1 MAAIR
6 QRVLENPALLQPAIQ
21 MLAQNNP
28 QLAAALNENP
38 EILLQLLGAHGGG
51 DMEFEDDDE
60 AALAAGG
67 VQTLS
72 LTPEEH
78 QAIQRVSR
86 ITISPAVRKV
96 LMHIVQLQALGF
108 TQQQAV
114 EAYFACGKNEEL
126 AANFLFEGG
135 FEDD

>member
-6 QRVLENPALLQPAIQ
+6 QRVMENPALLQPAIQ

-38 EILLQLLGAHGGG
+38 EILLQLLGAAGGGG
-51 DMEFEDDDE
+51 DMDFEDEDE

-78 QAIQRVSR
+78 QAIQRVRRHS
-86 ITISPAVRKV
+86 
-96 LMHIVQLQALGF
+96 
-108 TQQQAV
+108 
-114 EAYFACGKNEEL
+114 
-126 AANFLFEGG
+126 
-135 FEDD
+135 

>member
-28 QLAAALNENP
+28 QLATALNENP
-38 EILLQLLGAHGGG
+38 EILLQLLGAAGGGG
-51 DMEFEDDDE
+51 DEYDDDDE
-60 AALAAGG
+60 AALGAGG

-78 QAIQRVSR
+78 QAIQRVGRHSYF
-86 ITISPAVRKV
+86 SVREGC
-96 LMHIVQLQALGF
+96 A
-108 TQQQAV
+108 
-114 EAYFACGKNEEL
+114 EAYHTVTSPWL
-126 AANFLFEGG
+126 YSAASCRSIFCLWQERGTSCQLFVRRR
-135 FEDD
+135 F

>member
-6 QRVLENPALLQPAIQ
+6 QRVMENPALLQPAIQ

-28 QLAAALNENP
+28 QLATALNENP
-38 EILLQLLGAHGGG
+38 EILLQLLGAAGGGGG
-51 DMEFEDDDE
+51 DMDFEDDDE

-78 QAIQRVSR
+78 QAIQRVGRHSYLSGCDER
-86 ITISPAVRKV
+86 A
-96 LMHIVQLQALGF
+96 
-108 TQQQAV
+108 
-114 EAYFACGKNEEL
+114 EAYRIATSTRFHS
-126 AANFLFEGG
+126 AASCRGVLSLRKK
-135 FEDD
+135 

>member
-28 QLAAALNENP
+28 QLAAALNDNP
-38 EILLQLLGAHGGG
+38 EMLLHLLGAAGGGG
-51 DMEFEDDDE
+51 DMDFEDEDE

-78 QAIQRVSR
+78 QAIQRVGRPSYL
-86 ITISPAVRKV
+86 SGCDECA
-96 LMHIVQLQALGF
+96 
-108 TQQQAV
+108 
-114 EAYFACGKNEEL
+114 EAYRIATSTRFHSAASCGGVLCLWQKRGTGCQ
-126 AANFLFEGG
+126 LFVRRRL
-135 FEDD
+135 

>member
-6 QRVLENPALLQPAIQ
+6 QRVMENPALLQPAIQ

-28 QLAAALNENP
+28 QLAAALSENP
-38 EILLQLLGAHGGG
+38 EILLQLLNAGGG
-51 DMEFEDDDE
+51 GEMEYEDEDE

-78 QAIQRVSR
+78 QAIQRVGCHPH
-86 ITISPAVRKV
+86 ISGCDECA
-96 LMHIVQLQALGF
+96 
-108 TQQQAV
+108 
-114 EAYFACGKNEEL
+114 EAYGIATSTRFQS
-126 AANFLFEGG
+126 AASCRGVLCLWQKRGTGCQLFVRRGL
-135 FEDD
+135 